1 MAVVT
6 WGVESKVRSALCDIT
21 VPMGCPESLLFVPES
36 FRTSV
41 LQWGHSSSLACH
53 PGAIRTHRLIKQ
65 RFWWP
70 SMVRDALR
78 FVSACPICGTA
89 TIVLDHVFRIH
100 GLPVDV
106 VSDRGPQFVSK
117 FWTEFCQKL
126 GARASLSSGYHLQT
140 NGQAEWANQDLETVL
155 YAV

>member
-1 MAVVT
+1 
-6 WGVESKVRSALCDIT
+6 
-21 VPMGCPESLLFVPES
+21 
-36 FRTSV
+36 
-41 LQWGHSSSLACH
+41 
-53 PGAIRTHRLIKQ
+53 
-65 RFWWP
+65 
-70 SMVRDALR
+70 MVRDTLR

-126 GARASLSSGYHLQT
+126 GATASLSSGYHLQT
-140 NGQAEWANQDLETVL
+140 NGQAEWANQDLERVL
-155 YAV
+155 YAVW